1 MRITELKH
9 ISESPQVPE
18 VNYAASY
25 LMLAAVA
32 LFIAMFFS
40 VTYFVLGMNS
50 SNVFATDSGP
60 VVEQVQR

>member
-25 LMLAAVA
+25 LLLAAVA
-32 LFIAMFFS
+32 LLVAMFFS

-60 VVEQVQR
+60 RVERSYR